1 MRERERRERMCVF
14 ASNKNN
20 LSADDVFTVRGRIA
34 ATALME
40 KRKKKKELKILNLGK
55 NKISCQ
61 KTSRVFFWFTPT
73 SLDSVQLSRLSSPLF
88 CFGTLLPQ

>member
-1 MRERERRERMCVF
+1 MF

-34 ATALME
+34 GAALTE
-40 KRKKKKELKILNLGK
+40 KRKKKKKELKNLNLGK

-61 KTSRVFFWFTPT
+61 KTSRVFFSGF
-73 SLDSVQLSRLSSPLF
+73 LQLLWIRSN
-88 CFGTLLPQ
+88 

>member
-1 MRERERRERMCVF
+1 MRERRERTCVF

-34 ATALME
+34 AAALME
-40 KRKKKKELKILNLGK
+40 ERKKKKELKILNLGK

-61 KTSRVFFWFTPT
+61 KMCLCV
-73 SLDSVQLSRLSSPLF
+73 
-88 CFGTLLPQ
+88 LL